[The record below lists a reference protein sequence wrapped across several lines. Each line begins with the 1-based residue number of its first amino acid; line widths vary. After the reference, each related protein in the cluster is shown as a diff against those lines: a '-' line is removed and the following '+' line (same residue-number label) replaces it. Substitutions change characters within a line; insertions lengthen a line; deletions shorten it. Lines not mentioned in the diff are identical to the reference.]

1 MASERAN
8 AFVLVLSGL
17 PGSGKTTLATRLKT
31 RVVELEPTYEVVH
44 ACYDAYERAAR
55 AETTSSSEEGVGT
68 FDPVVW
74 KASRERAAEDV
85 RRAIERANAKSASN
99 DGVSMSGKSMTL
111 VIVDDNMYYHGMRWK
126 MFRDARDAR
135 ACCATAHVVTRDVET
150 TRVRNARR
158 EGDEVVS
165 DEVFDRMSRAFEAPV
180 LTTPGDGAAFP
191 AFVVEADDV
200 VDVDKV
206 WTTILE
212 LWGPPPPV
220 PATEAEREAEREIA
234 RAETAN
240 SALHALDVRA
250 RAAVSAAVSTVD
262 SADSSR
268 ICLIANRANNARR
281 DLLRDARAIDRTRDD
296 VFEELALLERRFADA
311 VLDAARARVN

>member
-17 PGSGKTTLATRLKT
+17 PGSGKTTLATRLRA
-31 RVVELEPTYEVVH
+31 RVIELEPTCEVVH
-44 ACYDAYERAAR
+44 ACYDAYEREAR
-55 AETTSSSEEGVGT
+55 AETTRSGEEGAGT
-68 FDPVVW
+68 FDPAVW
-74 KASRERAAEDV
+74 KESRERAAEDV
-85 RRAIERANAKSASN
+85 RRAIERANARCESSGDAST
-99 DGVSMSGKSMTL
+99 SGKSMTL

-135 ACCATAHVVTRDVET
+135 ACCATAHVLTREVET
-150 TRVRNARR
+150 TRARNAGR
-158 EGDEVVS
+158 ERDEIVS
-165 DEVFDRMSRAFEAPV
+165 DEVLDRMARAFEAPV
-180 LTTPGDGAAFP
+180 VTSPGDAAAFP

-212 LWGPPPPV
+212 HWGPPPAIPV
-220 PATEAEREAEREIA
+220 TEAEREAEREIA

-250 RAAVSAAVSTVD
+250 RAAVAAAVAAVA
-262 SADSSR
+262 ADSNDSSHVAR
-268 ICLIANRANNARR
+268 VAKRVNDARR

-311 VLDAARARVN
+311 ACV

>member
-17 PGSGKTTLATRLKT
+17 PGSGKTTLATRLRA
-31 RVVELEPTYEVVH
+31 RVIELEPTCEVVH
-44 ACYDAYERAAR
+44 ACYDAYEREAR
-55 AETTSSSEEGVGT
+55 AETTRSGEEGAGT
-68 FDPVVW
+68 FDPAVW
-74 KASRERAAEDV
+74 KESRERAAEDV
-85 RRAIERANAKSASN
+85 RRAIERANARCESSGDAST
-99 DGVSMSGKSMTL
+99 SGKSMTL

-135 ACCATAHVVTRDVET
+135 ACCATAHVLTREVET
-150 TRVRNARR
+150 TRARNAGR
-158 EGDEVVS
+158 ERDEIVS
-165 DEVFDRMSRAFEAPV
+165 DEVFDRMARAFEAPV
-180 LTTPGDGAAFP
+180 VTSPGDAAAFP

-212 LWGPPPPV
+212 HWGPPPAIPV
-220 PATEAEREAEREIA
+220 TEAEREIA

-250 RAAVSAAVSTVD
+250 RAAVAAAVAAVAAD
-262 SADSSR
+262 SNDSSR
-268 ICLIANRANNARR
+268 VARVAKRVNDARR

-311 VLDAARARVN
+311 ACM

>member
-31 RVVELEPTYEVVH
+31 RAVELEPTCEVVH
-44 ACYDAYERAAR
+44 VCYDAYERAAR
-55 AETTSSSEEGVGT
+55 AETTSSGEEGVGT

-99 DGVSMSGKSMTL
+99 DGALMSGKSTTL
-111 VIVDDNMYYHGMRWK
+111 VIVDDNMYYNGMRWK

-158 EGDEVVS
+158 KGNEVVS
-165 DEVFDRMSRAFEAPV
+165 DEVFNRMSHAFEAPV
-180 LTTPGDGAAFP
+180 VTIPGDGAAFP
-191 AFVVEADDV
+191 AFVVETDDI

-220 PATEAEREAEREIA
+220 PATEAEREAERETA
-234 RAETAN
+234 RTETAN

-250 RAAVSAAVSTVD
+250 RATVSAAVSTVD

-268 ICLIANRANNARR
+268 ICLVAKRANDARR